1 VVAGVAMLAGGEPQ
15 TAIRLGVSM
24 TALQAAIGTLNDLVD
39 APSDAGHKP
48 GKPIPAGLVP
58 VPLARAVVVAG
69 VAIGLLLAWPS
80 GPALVGL
87 ALLVLAIGFGYDL
100 VAKGT
105 AWSWLP
111 FAVGIPILPLY
122 GWLGATGSVAS
133 FFVALL
139 PVAALAGAGL
149 AIANTRAD
157 MDRDRDAGTSSVALA
172 LGDRWSWIVGAG
184 VLVLAFVLAAG
195 WLVSAGQGS
204 AASVVVVAAGGI
216 VVLLGLI
223 LGRTAGA
230 ARRERGWQVQAVGV
244 AVVAIGWVAGVVGAT
259 G

>member
-1 VVAGVAMLAGGEPQ
+1 MVAGVAMLAGGEP
-15 TAIRLGVSM
+15 ALAVRLGVSM

-39 APSDAGHKP
+39 APFDAGRKP

-58 VPLARAVVVAG
+58 VPFARVMVGAG
-69 VAIGLLLAWPS
+69 VIIGLVLAWPS
-80 GPALVGL
+80 GPALVAL

-122 GWLGATGSVAS
+122 GWLGATGAVAP
-133 FFVALL
+133 FFVVLL

-149 AIANTRAD
+149 SIANTRAD
-157 MDRDRDAGTSSVALA
+157 MDRDRAAGTSSVALA
-172 LGDRWSWIVGAG
+172 LGDRWSWIVGTG
-184 VLVLAFVLAAG
+184 VLVLAFVLAVG
-195 WLVSAGQGS
+195 WAISAGQGS
-204 AASVVVVAAGGI
+204 AASVAVVAAGGV
-216 VVLLGLI
+216 VVLVGLI
-223 LGRTAGA
+223 LGRATGA

-244 AVVAIGWVAGVVGAT
+244 AVVAIGWVAGVVG
-259 G
+259 GG